1 MCVGERTERLLGIR
15 EQMLSQRPQ
24 TKVHFEMASYME
36 TRLLE
41 QLLDLVIPHSDSLG
55 MNEQVLIKPIVMES
69 QDCLVVFWHATSNH
83 DKSPSSVLC
92 LALIVCLV

>member
-1 MCVGERTERLLGIR
+1 
-15 EQMLSQRPQ
+15 
-24 TKVHFEMASYME
+24 MASYME

-69 QDCLVVFWHATSNH
+69 QDCLVVFGILLATTN
-83 DKSPSSVLC
+83 KSPSS